1 MIRADPY
8 GAREMT
14 ILIEKEEHWQA
25 LADQGLQTV
34 VDPMVYRCGESFET
48 ARGVAD
54 PDETWKLLD
63 ANVHAIGM
71 FFDALILEERL
82 PVFNYGDTFDFE
94 LNFDSRTLSRINEE
108 DKDGPVLF
116 DVDVKYD
123 PYDKVKIG
131 GLGGTSEALPRT
143 TSDRAGPGAGYLQ
156 RTDRVRVPMESE
168 PSESRGRADV
178 RCREEV
184 GKVLSGGPDLRRI
197 CSTDERR
204 ARRAAEAVAP
214 VPGSATGDEVWRR
227 RTRGYSL
234 QRAEGEDQHP
244 V

>member
-34 VDPMVYRCGESFET
+34 VDPMVYRCGELFLKS

-82 PVFNYGDTFDFE
+82 PVFNYGDTFDFK

-123 PYDKVKIG
+123 PYDKVR
-131 GLGGTSEALPRT
+131 SAALVELRKLYQ
-143 TSDRAGPGAGYLQ
+143 GP
-156 RTDRVRVPMESE
+156 
-168 PSESRGRADV
+168 
-178 RCREEV
+178 
-184 GKVLSGGPDLRRI
+184 RRI
-197 CSTDERR
+197 EPDQCRIST
-204 ARRAAEAVAP
+204 
-214 VPGSATGDEVWRR
+214 TN
-227 RTRGYSL
+227 
-234 QRAEGEDQHP
+234 
-244 V
+244 